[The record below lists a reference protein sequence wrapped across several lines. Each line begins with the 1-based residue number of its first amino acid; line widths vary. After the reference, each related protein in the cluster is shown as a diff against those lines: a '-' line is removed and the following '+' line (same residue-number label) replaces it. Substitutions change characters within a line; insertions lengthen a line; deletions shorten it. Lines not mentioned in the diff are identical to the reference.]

1 MPMNG
6 YAKVLTSGVTIIGL
20 IVVGIA
26 GAYWWSNVPPKRP
39 PGVSQSAV
47 FLWAGHLGLPAAKHG
62 TWIECW
68 TDTTGGANKC
78 KLTEMDG
85 SVNYEGVFLPDTGK
99 TPVPQSDLI
108 IKSEQTSQSVDLWV
122 RVGEHFVPLVFL
134 QNGTVL
140 IPKDAHD
147 EGLTKLNHLRQVQG
161 KA

>member
-1 MPMNG
+1 
-6 YAKVLTSGVTIIGL
+6 
-20 IVVGIA
+20 
-26 GAYWWSNVPPKRP
+26 
-39 PGVSQSAV
+39 
-47 FLWAGHLGLPAAKHG
+47 
-62 TWIECW
+62 
-68 TDTTGGANKC
+68 
-78 KLTEMDG
+78 MDG